1 MSFAR
6 PPPSMKFDSSV
17 SPKFRSR
24 ETSNIS
30 RCDSQQLVHATCDT
44 NSFKVT
50 SNSGCCWARTQAFS
64 LWQRSGV
71 LDARVYDLY
80 NIFLSCCSCWLKF
93 QGIKEAEKL
102 TLHNAT
108 ADAFSFLVED
118 IAERVDSKGP
128 AQIWRS
134 RLRYCRIWAPT
145 IRKWKTTEITYGWN
159 CNTRPDVEGFS
170 IWNNSFLS
178 SFNLY
183 MLTWV

>member
-64 LWQRSGV
+64 IWQRSGV

-80 NIFLSCCSCWLKF
+80 NIFLSCCSCWLEF
-93 QGIKEAEKL
+93 QGIKAEKL

-134 RLRYCRIWAPT
+134 RLRYIAGYGNQQSENGKRLKSPT
-145 IRKWKTTEITYGWN
+145 VEIAIPG
-159 CNTRPDVEGFS
+159 
-170 IWNNSFLS
+170 
-178 SFNLY
+178 
-183 MLTWV
+183 LTSRVSASGIIVS